1 MARRPQLRGPS
12 KGWRAESASVGPRAA
27 RSMLIV
33 TLALVEQVAFVFHDL
48 SLLLD
53 KDEPALADVVCRVW
67 LLG

>member
-1 MARRPQLRGPS
+1 
-12 KGWRAESASVGPRAA
+12 
-27 RSMLIV
+27 MLIV